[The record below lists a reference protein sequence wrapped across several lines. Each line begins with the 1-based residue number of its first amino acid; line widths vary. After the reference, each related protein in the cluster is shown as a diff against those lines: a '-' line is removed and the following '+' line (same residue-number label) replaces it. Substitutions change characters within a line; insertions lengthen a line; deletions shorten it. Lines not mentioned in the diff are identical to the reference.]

1 MNFSKLLFTLLAFL
15 FIVVVKTNGQ
25 NVIATT
31 SEINYIDAIGSADT
45 LITPDKIFI
54 EITVRERYEGRTK
67 VTIDSLE
74 DLLKSTLIKIGMELK
89 NLTLADANGDLVRI
103 KWKKQDV
110 LTSKNYSLMVS
121 SASEVSKVYEEL
133 SKLKIQELSIEKVEH
148 SKIEEFKKLIKIKAV
163 QDSKDKATYM
173 LVAIGNSIGK
183 TIRIEERAVDSFVN
197 SGFQSGTG
205 AFLNIRGSRSEGNS
219 YYVDGLKTEDN
230 DIKFSKI
237 PVSCKING
245 RFEIK

>member
-1 MNFSKLLFTLLAFL
+1 MNYSRLLLTLLTCL
-15 FIVVVKTNGQ
+15 FSLIVKTNGQ
-25 NVIATT
+25 AVSTKP

-74 DLLKSTLIKIGMELK
+74 DLLKSTLIKIGMDLK
-89 NLTLADANGDLVRI
+89 NLTLSDANGDLVRI

-110 LTSKNYSLMVS
+110 LSSKNYSLMVS

-133 SKLKIQELSIEKVEH
+133 SKLKIEDLSIKKVEH
-148 SKIEEFKKLIKIKAV
+148 SKIDEIKKLIKIKAV
-163 QDSKDKATYM
+163 QDSKETATYM
-173 LVAIGNSIGK
+173 LASIGNTIGK
-183 TIRIEERAVDSFVN
+183 TIRIEELAIDFSI
-197 SGFQSGTG
+197 
-205 AFLNIRGSRSEGNS
+205 ADPPALYDALNIRGSRSEGNV
-219 YYVDGLKTEDN
+219 YFVDALKIEDN

>member
-89 NLTLADANGDLVRI
+89 NFTLADANGDLVRI

-133 SKLKIQELSIEKVEH
+133 SKLKIEELSIEKVEH

-163 QDSKDKATYM
+163 QESKETATYM
-173 LVAIGNSIGK
+173 LASIGNTIGK
-183 TIRIEERAVDSFVN
+183 TIRIEELAIDFSI
-197 SGFQSGTG
+197 
-205 AFLNIRGSRSEGNS
+205 ADPPALYDALNIRGSRSVGNH

-237 PVSCKING
+237 LVSCKING

>member
-163 QDSKDKATYM
+163 QESKETPTYM
-173 LVAIGNSIGK
+173 LASIGNTIGK

-197 SGFQSGTG
+197 SKPKTMILNSAKFR
-205 AFLNIRGSRSEGNS
+205 FL
-219 YYVDGLKTEDN
+219 VKLMVGLKLN
-230 DIKFSKI
+230 SQLLAKKI
-237 PVSCKING
+237 EVVH
-245 RFEIK
+245 

>member
-163 QDSKDKATYM
+163 QESKETATYM
-173 LVAIGNSIGK
+173 LASIGNTIGK
-183 TIRIEERAVDSFVN
+183 TIRIEELAIDF
-197 SGFQSGTG
+197 
-205 AFLNIRGSRSEGNS
+205 S
-219 YYVDGLKTEDN
+219 Y
-230 DIKFSKI
+230 
-237 PVSCKING
+237 C
-245 RFEIK
+245 